1 MKLKIY
7 LLIGVE
13 HKGNVVGFQIGSCG
27 FGGDKSVCREMF
39 LTRYQLGDGMYEQ
52 LYAAQGL
59 AICGCVSTDSVTSC
73 G

>member
-39 LTRYQLGDGMYEQ
+39 LTRWQLGD
-52 LYAAQGL
+52 
-59 AICGCVSTDSVTSC
+59 V
-73 G
+73 